1 MRDSMIRRS
10 FVIRYFTF
18 PPKLFSSRFEKEKDI
33 FSIPVKCKAELSE
46 KLDGAN
52 FQVFEAFTRNNKKL
66 KSTSG
71 KKIQAADKFY

>member
-1 MRDSMIRRS
+1 MILVFPAKIVFFS
-10 FVIRYFTF
+10 FRKRKGYI
-18 PPKLFSSRFEKEKDI
+18 LHAI
-33 FSIPVKCKAELSE
+33 AIPVKCKAELLE

-66 KSTSG
+66 KSSTSG